1 MTACNPAS
9 PAGGAKCEWS
19 GFLGHIIPYLVTPD
33 PDVAKP
39 PNSMVLAFIRDAAEE
54 LIHSAGLLR
63 DSYCGMLQAGV
74 AEIPLALPEG
84 RTLVQVNHVRL
95 AGGRSVG
102 FEVAGD
108 DMVVLHD
115 PPCQDIEDGYTIGYS
130 YAVPLDECAVP
141 PELCVMGPKFKT
153 ALRHQVL
160 AYLYGMAGMP
170 WGNLQER
177 NNAETRLAKAI
188 GDLKDSMKSGSR
200 KRRSTSAKLEE
211 RFWAM

>member
-1 MTACNPAS
+1 MATCNPAA

-19 GFLGHIIPYLVTPD
+19 GYLGQVIPYLVTPD

-54 LIHSAGLLR
+54 LIHSVGVLR
-63 DSYCGMLQAGV
+63 DSYCGMLQYGV
-74 AEIPLALPEG
+74 AEIPLVLPEG
-84 RTLVQVNHVRL
+84 RTLVKVNQVRV

-102 FEVAGD
+102 FDMVGN

-115 PPCQDIEDGYTIGYS
+115 RPCEDVEDGYTIGYS
-130 YAVPLDECAVP
+130 DAVPLDECMVP
-141 PELCVMGPKFKT
+141 PELCAMGPKFKT

-160 AYLYGMAGMP
+160 VYLYGMAGMP

-177 NNAETRLAKAI
+177 NNAETRLVKAI
-188 GDLKDSMKSGSR
+188 GDLKDSLNTGSR
-200 KRRSTSAKLEE
+200 TRRSTSAKLEAL
-211 RFWAM
+211 FWAM